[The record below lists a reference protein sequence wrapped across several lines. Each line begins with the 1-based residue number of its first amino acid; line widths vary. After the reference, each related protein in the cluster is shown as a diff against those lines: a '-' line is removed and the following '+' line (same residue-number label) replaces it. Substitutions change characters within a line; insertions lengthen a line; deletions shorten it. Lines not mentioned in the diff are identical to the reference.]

1 MHTLFV
7 CDLRK
12 FREVIDAETF
22 YGMSSTHRFMNFTRF
37 VQKNRLLGPS
47 VDTFATILVVSCN
60 VSSASVATTLI
71 CITHIKILIDT
82 CNCNYFRKHLRK

>member
-22 YGMSSTHRFMNFTRF
+22 YGMRSTHKFMNFTRSI
-37 VQKNRLLGPS
+37 QKNRLSGPS
-47 VDTFATILVVSCN
+47 VDAFATILVVSCN
-60 VSSASVATTLI
+60 VSSALVATTI
-71 CITHIKILIDT
+71 IFITHIKILIDT
-82 CNCNYFRKHLRK
+82 CNCNYFRKHL